1 MKFATLD
8 MLLTPVRMRLL
19 KAKGMDYF
27 IRSLTMGIELAC
39 IWMVCGRLFLVSGY
53 RYGALL
59 SLVAIVG
66 IGLIWLLFRRPTD
79 VDAARLL
86 DQHGLE
92 DRILTALIHQG
103 QTSLVASLQRQ
114 DALEKGNLFVE
125 EKLNKVVSLRITRNR
140 WLPGACALFVLVLL
154 FLLPNPKDAILRDA
168 VKDKAWVEAQKKQVD
183 GLAKQL
189 AANPSPL
196 PVIKQMTEDL
206 KELERKLSQT
216 PTSAKALD
224 ELEKSLKKMETSIGD
239 MEKQKQRSEQWAE
252 SMQRTEA
259 LRELGKALQQK
270 SSESVQREAAKLG
283 EQVQKMTPQQKQ
295 QLASELERLA
305 ASAAAAS
312 PEAEQQLREQLLQ
325 AASVLRSG
333 EDAGAALTELQAG
346 LAAASNAQ
354 QALAQQQAQAA
365 EAAASL
371 AAGALPQ
378 ARELAASGAQP
389 GQAWAPGGRAE
400 QLAAAGA
407 AAPSASPAAGA
418 VGAGVSQGGAGAGS
432 AGAGGAGAGAG
443 AAGSAGAGTGGAP
456 ASGGNG
462 NGSPGG
468 GAGGGSGTGGTQGG
482 TGAGSRGLV
491 ATPRERSGTGGTYI
505 DGGPTRGSGGEV
517 SQGGSAPALDGA
529 SRPYED
535 VYADYAAE
543 ASSALNRS
551 ELPQHMQNL
560 VRDYFLEIQPQ
571 R

>member
-8 MLLTPVRMRLL
+8 MLLKPVRMRLL
-19 KAKGMDYF
+19 KAKGLDYF

-39 IWMVCGRLFLVSGY
+39 MWMVCGRLFLVSGY
-53 RYGALL
+53 RYSALL

-66 IGLIWLLFRRPTD
+66 IGLIWLLLRRPNNM
-79 VDAARLL
+79 DAARLL

-92 DRILTALIHQG
+92 DRIVTALIHQD

-125 EKLNKVVSLRITRNR
+125 EKLNRVVSLRVTRNR

-183 GLAKQL
+183 ELVKQL
-189 AANPSPL
+189 AAKPSPL

-206 KELERKLSQT
+206 KELERRLSQT

-259 LRELGKALQQK
+259 LRELGKALQQQ
-270 SSESVQREAAKLG
+270 SAESIQREVAKLG

-312 PEAEQQLREQLLQ
+312 QEDEQQLREQLQQ
-325 AASVLRSG
+325 AASALRSG
-333 EDAGAALTELQAG
+333 EDAGASLAKLQAG
-346 LAAASNAQ
+346 LAAASKAQ

-389 GQAWAPGGRAE
+389 GQAWAPGGSAE

-407 AAPSASPAAGA
+407 AAPSASPAAGSA
-418 VGAGVSQGGAGAGS
+418 GAGAGAGTGTGS
-432 AGAGGAGAGAG
+432 AGTGGAGAGAG
-443 AAGSAGAGTGGAP
+443 TAGSAGAGP
-456 ASGGNG
+456 GGNG
-462 NGSPGG
+462 NGNGSTSG

-491 ATPRERSGTGGTYI
+491 ATPRERAGTGGTYV